1 MLPPNNPNG
10 QLNHLNL
17 QNKAKN
23 KNLATESDEPR
34 PKISQ
39 DHYRHIHE
47 QRDFTLENLSLAG
60 FTDVIDYSELKIMP
74 EFEFEIDAEITQINK
89 EINEESEQNLLQPK
103 IEYRFRIPEAVRLG
117 KRIKNRYQYIGGMPL
132 SMCQVENIPVIQNLS
147 DQQMLLEYTFLADQF
162 MWLQEQKHPRFV
174 TEENNDGSLSPKSVK

>member
-23 KNLATESDEPR
+23 KNLATESDDPR

-74 EFEFEIDAEITQINK
+74 ELECEVDAEIMEINK
-89 EINEESEQNLLQPK
+89 EINEES
-103 IEYRFRIPEAVRLG
+103 
-117 KRIKNRYQYIGGMPL
+117 
-132 SMCQVENIPVIQNLS
+132 
-147 DQQMLLEYTFLADQF
+147 
-162 MWLQEQKHPRFV
+162 
-174 TEENNDGSLSPKSVK
+174 

>member
-1 MLPPNNPNG
+1 MQKFGATDMGQNSLKQPANPSGGISGFARSSAFSGIGQSNNEPRSGSLVLPPNNPNG

-89 EINEESEQNLLQPK
+89 EINEES
-103 IEYRFRIPEAVRLG
+103 
-117 KRIKNRYQYIGGMPL
+117 
-132 SMCQVENIPVIQNLS
+132 
-147 DQQMLLEYTFLADQF
+147 
-162 MWLQEQKHPRFV
+162 
-174 TEENNDGSLSPKSVK
+174 